1 MTCPVCGICTR
12 IRTISKPRNYH
23 QLLAMQRKFQAIM
36 FTDSVKAAQER
47 YTERPPIAHDKPEEV
62 EIDQLG
68 ESEFE
73 FIRERDS
80 FYLATVN
87 EDGWPYMQFRGGPAG
102 FVKPLDGN
110 ALGFVDFSGN
120 RHFVSTG
127 NVAANDRVSIFFMD
141 YANKRRLKILAHAAI
156 TEAAA
161 NPELLE
167 AVSLGDYRG
176 RVERVVRLD
185 VVAFEWS
192 CPQHITPR
200 FTQEEFREMG
210 L

>member
-1 MTCPVCGICTR
+1 MTKSR
-12 IRTISKPRNYH
+12 KYH
-23 QLLAMQRKFQAIM
+23 QLLAMPRKFQAIM
-36 FTDSVKAAQER
+36 FTDSVKAAQVR
-47 YTERPPIAHDKPEEV
+47 YNQQQPLPHEKPEDV
-62 EIDQLG
+62 PSDLMG
-68 ESEFE
+68 ESELE
-73 FIRERDS
+73 FIGERDS

-87 EDGWPYMQFRGGPAG
+87 EDGWPYMQFRGGPPG
-102 FVKPLDGN
+102 FVKPLGDN
-110 ALGFVDFSGN
+110 ALGFADFSGN

-127 NVAANDRVSIFFMD
+127 NVAANDRVAIFFMD
-141 YANKRRLKILAHAAI
+141 YATKRRLKILAHATI

-176 RVERVVRLD
+176 RVERVVRFD

-200 FTQEEFREMG
+200 FTKEEFREMG

>member
-1 MTCPVCGICTR
+1 MTCPVSTR
-12 IRTISKPRNYH
+12 ILIISKSRSYH

-36 FTDSVKAAQER
+36 FTDSVKAAQAR
-47 YTERPPIAHDKPEEV
+47 YTERPPVAHEKPEEV
-62 EIDQLG
+62 GVDLMG

-73 FIRERDS
+73 FIQERDS

-87 EDGWPYMQFRGGPAG
+87 EDGWPYMQFRGGPPG
-102 FVKPLDGN
+102 FVKSLGDN

-141 YANKRRLKILAHAAI
+141 YATKRRLKILAHATI

-176 RVERVVRLD
+176 KVERVVRMD

-200 FTQEEFREMG
+200 FTKEEFREMG